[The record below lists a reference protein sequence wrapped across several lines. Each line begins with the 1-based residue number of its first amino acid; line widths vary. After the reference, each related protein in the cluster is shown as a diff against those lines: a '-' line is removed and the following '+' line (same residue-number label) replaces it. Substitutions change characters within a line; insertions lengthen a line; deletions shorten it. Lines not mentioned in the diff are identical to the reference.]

1 MKEGDLKLFIDNFCT
16 RCVVEYNVLE
26 KLRQKSDE
34 QKFKVETY
42 L

>member
-1 MKEGDLKLFIDNFCT
+1 MKEGDLKLFIDKFCT

-26 KLRQKSDE
+26 ELRQKSE
-34 QKFKVETY
+34 KQEFKVETY